1 MLITS
6 IVILAI
12 LLIIVLSVLMERSE
26 YRIPVTQVM
35 INNDLN
41 RESYIPI
48 KPNASGGMAIMFAM
62 SMFMI
67 TSYLLQILA
76 HHFPVGFLKTI

>member
-1 MLITS
+1 
-6 IVILAI
+6 
-12 LLIIVLSVLMERSE
+12 
-26 YRIPVTQVM
+26 M

-76 HHFPVGFLKTI
+76 HHFPVGFLKIFEKGCLCIHLWEQLCILLFYLHYQSCLSL